1 MEELP
6 FKASILPESRY
17 CALLAVWAQPR
28 AAAVHNDMSYSSAN
42 MRFKYFCCILLVN
55 GIGYSLSGQQ
65 SEPPKAQISATEILE
80 RNLIATGGLEAP
92 KALETLVAS
101 GEIRLNNTNRIGD
114 YKFSYKSP
122 NNHMLEIRRISHG
135 GIWRGHHEGRPVNR
149 GTSEILG
156 PPEPGELCDWCVTN
170 GVDTWI
176 VEDDWR
182 KLLQWDFTR
191 DYNIELIGIGEVDK
205 RLAYGLRFTPKKG
218 GQPFVCFYDRE
229 TFLLVRIDRIAHSRT
244 NKNRAEAVYKVESIF
259 RDYREQ
265 GGVKVPFVIA
275 IPRPEGD
282 VVFEVSKIK
291 MKEAIRDSVF
301 E

>member
-17 CALLAVWAQPR
+17 CALLAVWAQPM

-122 NNHMLEIRRISHG
+122 NNDMLEIRRISHG

-170 GVDTWI
+170 GVDTWF
-176 VEDDWR
+176 VEYDWR
-182 KLLQWDFTR
+182 TLLRWDFTR

-259 RDYREQ
+259 RDYRGV
-265 GGVKVPFVIA
+265 GGIKLPFVIA

-291 MKEAIRDSVF
+291 TNEAVKDSVF
-301 E
+301 Q